1 MINFPNKKDFTP
13 AEGSQGSGIGP
24 LPAGAYV
31 GKIYGA
37 RVEDGPS
44 GQRLAIQVDVEEGE
58 YAGHFHRRFNADQ
71 GGRFTAKYK
80 GVTRLNIPDASTPAD
95 RAEWQKRA
103 LETLAYALEQSNPDY
118 HWDWDEGKLAGLAVG
133 FTVREKDYFIPDS
146 GRTGTTTEIA
156 SFWPVEKVRA
166 GEVKTPKKRELSA
179 ADRARMEQ
187 AAADTAAGYTAVP
200 QETVELPF

>member
-1 MINFPNKKDFTP
+1 MINFPNKKSFTP
-13 AEGSQGSGIGP
+13 AEGSQGSGFAP

-37 RVEDGPS
+37 RVEETAG
-44 GQRLAIQVDVEEGE
+44 GLRLAIQVDVEEGE

-71 GGRFTAKYK
+71 GGRFPAKYK
-80 GVTRLNIPDASTPAD
+80 GVTRLNIPGEGTDPQ
-95 RAEWQKRA
+95 RAQWQTRA
-103 LETLAYALEQSNPDY
+103 FEALAWALEQSNDGY
-118 HWDWDEGKLAGLAVG
+118 HWDWDEAKLAGLAVG

-156 SFWPVEKVRA
+156 GFWPVEKVRA

-179 ADRARMEQ
+179 ADKARMEQ
-187 AAADTAAGYTAVP
+187 AAADTAAGFTPAP
-200 QETVELPF
+200 QEQVELPF

>member
-1 MINFPNKKDFTP
+1 MINFPDKKSFTP
-13 AEGSQGSGIGP
+13 AEGTQSTGMAP

-37 RVEDGPS
+37 RVEDTPN

-58 YAGHFHRRFNADQ
+58 HAGYFHRRYNADQ
-71 GGRFTAKYK
+71 GGRFTARYR

-103 LETLAYALEQSNPDY
+103 LEALAWALEQSNEGY
-118 HWDWDEGKLAGLAVG
+118 HWDWDEAKLTGLAVG
-133 FTVREKDYFIPDS
+133 FTVREKDYYIPES
-146 GRTGTTTEIA
+146 GNSGTTTEIF

-166 GEVKTPKKRELSA
+166 GEVKTPKKRELSQ

-187 AAADTAAGYTAVP
+187 AEQDTAAGYTPA
-200 QETVELPF
+200 QTIELPF

>member
-1 MINFPNKKDFTP
+1 MINFPNKKDFSP
-13 AEGSQGSGIGP
+13 AEGSQSSGFAP

-37 RVEDGPS
+37 RVEETPG
-44 GQRLAIQVDVEEGE
+44 GLRLAIQVDVEEGE
-58 YAGHFHRRFNADQ
+58 HAGHFHRRFNADQ
-71 GGRFTAKYK
+71 GGRFPAKYK
-80 GVTRLNIPDASTPAD
+80 GVTRLNIPGEGTDPQ
-95 RAEWQKRA
+95 RAEWQTRA
-103 LETLAYALEQSNPDY
+103 FESLAWALEQSNDGY
-118 HWDWDEGKLAGLAVG
+118 HWDWDEAKLAGLAVG

-156 SFWPVEKVRA
+156 GFWPVEKVRA

-187 AAADTAAGYTAVP
+187 AAADTAEGYTAAP